1 MPPPNSSDSPDRPDR
16 PDPADFS
23 TDEIVAA
30 VLAGDLEAYRQI
42 VLRYQNEVMRVVNAL
57 VFDLS
62 AREDIVQQV
71 FVRAYRALD
80 QYESGRGFGKWLK
93 AIARNLVR
101 EELRKTLRHRGR
113 VEAYAKL
120 ALERLDSP
128 DDEELR
134 LAREQ
139 ALRDCLEIME
149 QQDTHAARA
158 VRWHYLEARQ
168 TADIAVEMKRSAGA
182 VRTLL
187 YRARAL
193 LRDCLESKLAS
204 P

>member
-1 MPPPNSSDSPDRPDR
+1 MPASASSNSPDR
-16 PDPADFS
+16 PDPADLS

-30 VLAGDLEAYRQI
+30 VLAGDLESYRQI
-42 VLRYQNEVMRVVNAL
+42 VLRYQQEVMRVVNAL

-80 QYESGRGFGKWLK
+80 QYEPGRGFGKWLK

-101 EELRKTLRHRGR
+101 EELRRMLRQRGR
-113 VEAYAKL
+113 IEAYATL

-134 LAREQ
+134 LAREE
-139 ALRDCLEIME
+139 ALRDCLETLE
-149 QQDTHAARA
+149 RQDTHAARA
-158 VRWHYLEARQ
+158 VRRHYLEARQ
-168 TADIAVEMKRSAGA
+168 TAEIAAEMKRSGGA